1 MVCKDAS
8 ADLCTSLL
16 ANSNLLI
23 TFQTFLLCRTSGS
36 SPAHFSSP
44 VRTTCNLT
52 RLPAPG
58 MIPGLTPAPLPSSLH
73 AVPPRPA

>member
-8 ADLCTSLL
+8 ADLCISLL

-23 TFQTFLLCRTSGS
+23 TFQTFLSYCTSGS

-44 VRTTCNLT
+44 VRATSNMT
-52 RLPAPG
+52 RLPAQG
-58 MIPGLTPAPLPSSLH
+58 MTPGLTPARPPSPLH
-73 AVPPRPA
+73 AAPPSPA